1 MSESNK
7 HKPRT
12 SEDWIEAFIADVQLI
27 YDERSSVYDNKGI
40 PTWDRMSVDSIL
52 SGVIYRAD
60 RARGTENLNKK
71 YDDIKDAYN
80 YLKFAGA
87 KMKRL
92 LEKNKIGT
100 H

>member
-1 MSESNK
+1 
-7 HKPRT
+7 
-12 SEDWIEAFIADVQLI
+12 
-27 YDERSSVYDNKGI
+27 
-40 PTWDRMSVDSIL
+40 MSVDSIL